1 MPAIKTVRE
10 DNYYFVAISGSLRKK
25 LKVQP
30 PFQAIEKWFEIKPEL
45 FSQNLMNIKIKFL
58 SLEY

>member
-1 MPAIKTVRE
+1 MGK
-10 DNYYFVAISGSLRKK
+10 DNYYFVAISASLRKK
-25 LKVQP
+25 LKEQP

-45 FSQNLMNIKIKFL
+45 FPQNPMNVKVKFL